1 MNNGPAHVTDERVLI
16 QTPSSVD
23 EAVSLVADGWI
34 PLAGGTDIV
43 PRLRWNLLQPVRLAN
58 IGSLS
63 GLSGIRKHGDMLTIG
78 AMTPLHDI
86 ETHPL
91 TPPWLREAIEQTA
104 SRVIRNHATLTGNIL
119 QGKRCRYYNRPLH
132 WRSVTGRCRRMG
144 GSDCFAGYAGPGC
157 VAALKSVIAAVLVAS
172 RSTIEIRTSRGDE
185 TIDLFSFYSRT
196 PLVVDLRPEGLITAI
211 HIPVGEDTGTLRSA
225 IMARRSSL
233 DFPEI
238 AIAVNRSIADHGTT
252 ETIMVMSAPLPKP
265 SMLVSTKSS
274 GKILDDVTGWIGSVI
289 PDATTGQ
296 YGPEYLRSAAEVLV
310 HRTLNGIRA

>member
-1 MNNGPAHVTDERVLI
+1 MNNGAAHVTDERVLI
-16 QTPSSVD
+16 QTPSSID

-43 PRLRWNLLQPVRLAN
+43 PRLTWNLLQPARLVN
-58 IGSLS
+58 IGSLP
-63 GLSGIRKHGDMLTIG
+63 GISGIRKHGDTITIG

-86 ETHPL
+86 ENHPL

-104 SRVIRNHATLTGNIL
+104 SRVIRNRATLTGNIL
-119 QGKRCRYYNRPLH
+119 QGRRCRYYNRPFH
-132 WRSVTGRCRRMG
+132 WRSVAGRCRRMG
-144 GSDCFAGYAGPGC
+144 GSDCFTGYAGPGC

-185 TIDLFSFYSRT
+185 SIDLYSLYSRT
-196 PLVVDLRPEGLITAI
+196 PLVDDLRPEGLVTAI
-211 HIPVGEDTGTLRSA
+211 HIPVGDATRTLRSA

-252 ETIMVMSAPLPKP
+252 ETIMVMTAPLPKP

-274 GKILDDVTGWIGSVI
+274 VNINDDVAVWIGSVI
-289 PDATTGQ
+289 PDATTGHF
-296 YGPEYLRSAAEVLV
+296 GPGYLRNAAEVLV
-310 HRTLNGIRA
+310 QRTLKGLRA